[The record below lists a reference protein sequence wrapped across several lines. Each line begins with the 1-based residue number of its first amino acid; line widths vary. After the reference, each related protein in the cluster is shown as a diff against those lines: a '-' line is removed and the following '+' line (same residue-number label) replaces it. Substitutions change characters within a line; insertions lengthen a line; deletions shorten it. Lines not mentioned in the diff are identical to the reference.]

1 MILASPLAR
10 RLAREGGIEL
20 TSITGSGPMGRI
32 TREDVLAALNNNRTT
47 PRGETAES
55 VAPSV
60 APSAPS
66 GTIRTRQVEGGQYE
80 ITPIRRA
87 IARAMRNS
95 WEQVAYVSL
104 IFEAN
109 VTRLWDLR
117 KSILSATENMTGA
130 KLTFMP

>member
-47 PRGETAES
+47 PRGETVE
-55 VAPSV
+55 SV